1 MAAFDDRMITD
12 DQVDQHLQLNEV
24 DATESLLSLVVDL
37 PCSETPD
44 IVVFVAG
51 WYLKPNSSLRSCF
64 GLGGNWLM

>member
-51 WYLKPNSSLRSCF
+51 
-64 GLGGNWLM
+64 